1 MASPTSDE
9 GNRFISEDVRTRAL
23 ERLYDRK
30 TAVEDL
36 ILAFEKYQRTNE
48 LA

>member
-9 GNRFISEDVRTRAL
+9 GSRLISEDVRTRGS
-23 ERLYDRK
+23 ERFYERK

-36 ILAFEKYQRTNE
+36 ILAFEK
-48 LA
+48 